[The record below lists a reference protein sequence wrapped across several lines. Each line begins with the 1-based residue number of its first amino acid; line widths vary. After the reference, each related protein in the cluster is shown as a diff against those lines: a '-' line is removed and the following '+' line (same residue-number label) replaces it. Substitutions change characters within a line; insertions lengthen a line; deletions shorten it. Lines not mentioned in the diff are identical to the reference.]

1 MGKSN
6 RGKTIAVIK
15 VDKVKGRNPFT
26 FHPKM
31 LLRHQTEEFVDDE
44 DKRTQNKELKEMRE
58 WEEEMER
65 EIDEDEDD
73 HRE

>member
-1 MGKSN
+1 MGKTN

-31 LLRHQTEEFVDDE
+31 LLRHQTEEFVDE
-44 DKRTQNKELKEMRE
+44 CDKRSQNKELKE
-58 WEEEMER
+58 
-65 EIDEDEDD
+65 IEDQMADMVEDMMDDNEDD
-73 HRE
+73 

>member
-1 MGKSN
+1 MGKTN

-31 LLRHQTEEFVDDE
+31 LLRHQTEEFVDE
-44 DKRTQNKELKEMRE
+44 NEKRAQNKEIKE
-58 WEEEMER
+58 
-65 EIDEDEDD
+65 IEDQLADMIEDD
-73 HRE
+73 DEE